1 MPAGQV
7 FIRNIEA
14 SCRHHHGAPR
24 GWWRPR
30 RAAAHRAASLRLCLG
45 FTAALAFPSWLAAQP
60 LPSDAATRASEIQR
74 RQEQELDAQ
83 RARAAERPDV
93 LSAPPAVPGEGP
105 LVFPEESPC
114 FTIAQV
120 VWDGAGPPTAL
131 RRAAETTLGQC
142 IGGQGLRVLQEHL
155 MARLIDRGQITARVL
170 VPEQSLASGTLTLRY
185 VPGRISGVK
194 SDGAPGWWRTALPTW
209 PGGEVNQRDL
219 DQALENIRRLG
230 GQADASIDVAPGP
243 ELGDSDIIIKPGTG
257 KRWHAYVG
265 GDNAGMESTGKNQV
279 NAGLTLDSPL
289 FLYDQLSVSWNS
301 NADLRNSD
309 AGSRAASVNYS
320 IPIGYWTLFAGA
332 SKSRYRQTV
341 AGFDE
346 PIVYGGTSKQ
356 VEAGV
361 SVVPYRGAS
370 YKGTAM
376 LKFLRKRANS
386 TLNDI
391 DIEVQRRD
399 VVGYEFS
406 YGHRHYIDQMVLDV
420 GGGVRGTL
428 PQFSDQPGYVYG
440 DPDWNGRSTILTAN
454 AGLYLPFKV
463 VGQQM
468 AYQVNWQ
475 IQHAKTPIVPA
486 DYFTIGNRYAVRGF
500 DGQMT
505 LAAEDGWTLRND
517 LSLDLGELLR
527 LPGHQG
533 YAGLDVGRVG
543 GPSAMWLSGR
553 TLAGA
558 VIGLRGRAALPGAAN
573 AVSASYDVSAGWPL
587 QKPESLKTASPVFAA
602 TLMFEF

>member
-1 MPAGQV
+1 MHTV
-7 FIRNIEA
+7 FM
-14 SCRHHHGAPR
+14 
-24 GWWRPR
+24 R
-30 RAAAHRAASLRLCLG
+30 RRLRQRRLPSLALSISFVAIFAILPPAAAQLSPAEAA
-45 FTAALAFPSWLAAQP
+45 A
-60 LPSDAATRASEIQR
+60 RASDIQR

-93 LSAPPAVPGEGP
+93 LSAPAAPAAADGV
-105 LVFPEESPC
+105 LVLPTESPC
-114 FTIAQV
+114 FTVAKV
-120 VWDGAGPPTAL
+120 AWDGPAPSATV
-131 RRAAETTLGQC
+131 RRASEGVLGQC
-142 IGGQGLRVLQEHL
+142 VGGQGLQALQAHL
-155 MARLIDRGQITARVL
+155 MARLIDRGLITARVL
-170 VPEQSLASGTLTLRY
+170 VPEQSLAGGTLTLRY

-209 PGGEVNQRDL
+209 PGGEVSQRDL
-219 DQALENIRRLG
+219 DQALENIRRLA

-301 NADLRNSD
+301 NADLRNND

-320 IPIGYWTLFAGA
+320 IPFGYWTLFAGA

-341 AGFDE
+341 AGFEE

-356 VEAGV
+356 IEAGV

-376 LKFLRKRANS
+376 LKFLRKRASS

-406 YGHRHYIDQMVLDV
+406 YGHRHYVDQMVLDI

-428 PQFSDQPGYVYG
+428 PQFSNQPGYVYG

-463 VGQQM
+463 AGQQL
-468 AYQVNWQ
+468 AYQANWQ

-517 LSLDLGELLR
+517 LSLNLGNLGQQL
-527 LPGHQG
+527 
-533 YAGLDVGRVG
+533 YTGLDAGRVG
-543 GPSAMWLSGR
+543 GPSAEYLASR
-553 TLAGA
+553 TLVGA
-558 VIGLRGRAALPGAAN
+558 VAGLRGRIAMPYVN
-573 AVSASYDVSAGWPL
+573 ASYDLSAGWPL
-587 QKPESLKTASPVFAA
+587 KKPDNLKTQSTVFAA
-602 TLMFEF
+602 TVMFEF

>member
-1 MPAGQV
+1 M
-7 FIRNIEA
+7 
-14 SCRHHHGAPR
+14 
-24 GWWRPR
+24 R
-30 RAAAHRAASLRLCLG
+30 RRLRQRRLPSLALSISFVAIFAILPPAAAQLSPAEAA
-45 FTAALAFPSWLAAQP
+45 A
-60 LPSDAATRASEIQR
+60 RASDIQR

-93 LSAPPAVPGEGP
+93 LSAPAAPAAADGV
-105 LVFPEESPC
+105 LVLPTESPC
-114 FTIAQV
+114 FTVAKV
-120 VWDGAGPPTAL
+120 AWDGPAPSATM
-131 RRAAETTLGQC
+131 RRASEGVLGQC
-142 IGGQGLRVLQEHL
+142 VGGQGLQALQAHL
-155 MARLIDRGQITARVL
+155 MARLIDRGLITARVL

-194 SDGAPGWWRTALPTW
+194 SEGTPGWWRTALPTW

-219 DQALENIRRLG
+219 DQALENIRRLA

-301 NADLRNSD
+301 NADLRNND

-320 IPIGYWTLFAGA
+320 IPFGYWTLFAGA

-341 AGFDE
+341 AGFEE

-356 VEAGV
+356 IEAGV

-406 YGHRHYIDQMVLDV
+406 YGHRQYIDQMVLDL

-463 VGQQM
+463 AGQQL
-468 AYQVNWQ
+468 AYQANWQ

-517 LSLDLGELLR
+517 LSLNLGNLGQQL
-527 LPGHQG
+527 
-533 YAGLDVGRVG
+533 YTGLDAGRVG
-543 GPSAMWLSGR
+543 GPSAEYLASR
-553 TLAGA
+553 TLVGA
-558 VIGLRGRAALPGAAN
+558 VAGLRGRITIPGAAN
-573 AVSASYDVSAGWPL
+573 AVNASYDLSAGWPL
-587 QKPESLKTASPVFAA
+587 KKPDNLKTQSTVFAA

>member
-1 MPAGQV
+1 METGNFNKKQV
-7 FIRNIEA
+7 HTVFM
-14 SCRHHHGAPR
+14 
-24 GWWRPR
+24 R
-30 RAAAHRAASLRLCLG
+30 RRLRQRRLPSLALSISFVAIFAILPPAAAQLSPAEAA
-45 FTAALAFPSWLAAQP
+45 A
-60 LPSDAATRASEIQR
+60 RASDIQR

-93 LSAPPAVPGEGP
+93 LSAPAAPAAAAGV
-105 LVFPEESPC
+105 LVLPTESPC
-114 FTIAQV
+114 FTVAKV
-120 VWDGAGPPTAL
+120 AWDGPAPSATM
-131 RRAAETTLGQC
+131 RRASEGVLGQC
-142 IGGQGLRVLQEHL
+142 VGGQGLQALQAHL
-155 MARLIDRGQITARVL
+155 MARLIDRGLITARVL

-194 SDGAPGWWRTALPTW
+194 SEGTPGWWRTALPTW

-219 DQALENIRRLG
+219 DQALENIRRLA

-301 NADLRNSD
+301 NADLRNND

-320 IPIGYWTLFAGA
+320 IPFGYWTLFAGA

-341 AGFDE
+341 AGFEE

-356 VEAGV
+356 IEAGV

-406 YGHRHYIDQMVLDV
+406 YGHRQYIDQMVLDL

-463 VGQQM
+463 AGQQL
-468 AYQVNWQ
+468 AYQANWQ

-517 LSLDLGELLR
+517 LSLNLGNLGQQL
-527 LPGHQG
+527 
-533 YAGLDVGRVG
+533 YTGLDAGRVG
-543 GPSAMWLSGR
+543 GPSAEYLASR
-553 TLAGA
+553 TLVGA
-558 VIGLRGRAALPGAAN
+558 VAGLRGRITIPGAAN
-573 AVSASYDVSAGWPL
+573 AVNASYDLSAGWPL
-587 QKPESLKTASPVFAA
+587 KKPDNLKTQSTVFAA

>member
-1 MPAGQV
+1 METGNFNKKQV
-7 FIRNIEA
+7 HTVFM
-14 SCRHHHGAPR
+14 
-24 GWWRPR
+24 R
-30 RAAAHRAASLRLCLG
+30 RRLRQRRLPSLALSISFVAIFAILPPAAAQLSPAEAA
-45 FTAALAFPSWLAAQP
+45 A
-60 LPSDAATRASEIQR
+60 RASDIQR

-93 LSAPPAVPGEGP
+93 LSAPAAPAAADGV
-105 LVFPEESPC
+105 LVLPTESPC
-114 FTIAQV
+114 FTVAKV
-120 VWDGAGPPTAL
+120 AWDGPAPSATM
-131 RRAAETTLGQC
+131 RRASEGVLGQC
-142 IGGQGLRVLQEHL
+142 VGGQGLQALQAHL
-155 MARLIDRGQITARVL
+155 MARLIDRGLITARVL
-170 VPEQSLASGTLTLRY
+170 VPEQSLADGTLTLRY
-185 VPGRISGVK
+185 VPGRIAGVK

-219 DQALENIRRLG
+219 DQALENIRRLA

-265 GDNAGMESTGKNQV
+265 GDNAGMEATGKNQV

-301 NADLRNSD
+301 NADLRNND
-309 AGSRAASVNYS
+309 AGSRAASINYS
-320 IPIGYWTLFAGA
+320 IPFGYWTLFAGA

-341 AGFDE
+341 AGFEE

-356 VEAGV
+356 IEAGV

-406 YGHRHYIDQMVLDV
+406 YGHRQYIDQMVLDL

-428 PQFSDQPGYVYG
+428 PQFSNQPGYVYG
-440 DPDWNGRSTILTAN
+440 DPDWDGRSTVLVAN

-463 VGQQM
+463 AGQQL
-468 AYQVNWQ
+468 AYQANWQ

-517 LSLDLGELLR
+517 LSLNLGNLGQQL
-527 LPGHQG
+527 
-533 YAGLDVGRVG
+533 YTGLDAGRVG
-543 GPSAMWLSGR
+543 GPSAEYLASR
-553 TLAGA
+553 TLIGA
-558 VIGLRGRAALPGAAN
+558 VAGLRGRIAMPYVN
-573 AVSASYDVSAGWPL
+573 ASYDLSAGWPL
-587 QKPESLKTASPVFAA
+587 KKPDNLKTQSTVFAA

>member
-1 MPAGQV
+1 MHTIVSRSRLRQRLLPCLALCV
-7 FIRNIEA
+7 SSI
-14 SCRHHHGAPR
+14 
-24 GWWRPR
+24 
-30 RAAAHRAASLRLCLG
+30 ASLTFLPR
-45 FTAALAFPSWLAAQP
+45 LAAQS
-60 LPSDAATRASEIQR
+60 LPAEAASRANDIQR

-131 RRAAETTLGQC
+131 RRAADTTLGQC

-155 MARLIDRGQITARVL
+155 MARLIDRGLITARVL

-194 SDGAPGWWRTALPTW
+194 SEGAPGWWRTALPTW

-219 DQALENIRRLG
+219 DQALENIRRLA

-309 AGSRAASVNYS
+309 AGSRAASINYS
-320 IPIGYWTLFAGA
+320 IPFGYWTLFAGA

-406 YGHRHYIDQMVLDV
+406 YGHRQYIDQMVLDL

-463 VGQQM
+463 AGQQL
-468 AYQVNWQ
+468 AYQANWQ
-475 IQHAKTPIVPA
+475 IQHANTPIVPA

-517 LSLDLGELLR
+517 LSLNLGNLGQQL
-527 LPGHQG
+527 
-533 YAGLDVGRVG
+533 YAGLDAGRVG
-543 GPSAMWLSGR
+543 GPAAQYLTSR
-553 TLAGA
+553 TLVGA
-558 VIGLRGRAALPGAAN
+558 VAGLRGRIAVPGVAN
-573 AVSASYDVSAGWPL
+573 AVNASYDLSAGWPL
-587 QKPESLKTASPVFAA
+587 KKPDNLKTQSTVFAA

>member
-1 MPAGQV
+1 MHTV
-7 FIRNIEA
+7 FM
-14 SCRHHHGAPR
+14 
-24 GWWRPR
+24 R
-30 RAAAHRAASLRLCLG
+30 RRLRQRRLPSLALSISFVAIFAILPPAAAQLSPAEAA
-45 FTAALAFPSWLAAQP
+45 A
-60 LPSDAATRASEIQR
+60 RASDIQR

-93 LSAPPAVPGEGP
+93 LSAPAAPAAADGV
-105 LVFPEESPC
+105 LVLPTESPC
-114 FTIAQV
+114 FTVAKV
-120 VWDGAGPPTAL
+120 AWDGPAPSATM
-131 RRAAETTLGQC
+131 RRASEGVLGQC
-142 IGGQGLRVLQEHL
+142 VGGQGLQALQAHL
-155 MARLIDRGQITARVL
+155 MARLIDRGLITARVL

-219 DQALENIRRLG
+219 DQALENIRRLA

-301 NADLRNSD
+301 NADLRNDD
-309 AGSRAASVNYS
+309 AGSRAASINYS
-320 IPIGYWTLFAGA
+320 IPFGYWTLFAGA

-341 AGFDE
+341 AGFEE

-356 VEAGV
+356 IEAGV

-376 LKFLRKRANS
+376 LKFLRKRASS

-406 YGHRHYIDQMVLDV
+406 YGHRHYVDQMVLDI

-428 PQFSDQPGYVYG
+428 PQFSNQPGYVYG
-440 DPDWNGRSTILTAN
+440 DPDWNGRSTVLVAS

-463 VGQQM
+463 AGQQL
-468 AYQVNWQ
+468 AYQANWQ
-475 IQHAKTPIVPA
+475 IQHAKTPVVPA

-517 LSLDLGELLR
+517 LSLNLGNLGQQLYT
-527 LPGHQG
+527 GVD
-533 YAGLDVGRVG
+533 AGRVG
-543 GPSAMWLSGR
+543 GPSAEYLASR
-553 TLAGA
+553 TLVGA
-558 VIGLRGRAALPGAAN
+558 VAGLRGRVTIPGVAHVVN
-573 AVSASYDVSAGWPL
+573 ASYDLSAGWPL
-587 QKPESLKTASPVFAA
+587 KKPDNLKTQSTVFAA

>member
-1 MPAGQV
+1 MHTIVLRSRLRQRLLPCLALCV
-7 FIRNIEA
+7 SSI
-14 SCRHHHGAPR
+14 
-24 GWWRPR
+24 
-30 RAAAHRAASLRLCLG
+30 ASLTCL
-45 FTAALAFPSWLAAQP
+45 PPLAAQP
-60 LPSDAATRASEIQR
+60 LPAEAAARASDIQR
-74 RQEQELDAQ
+74 RQEQDLDAQ

-93 LSAPPAVPGEGP
+93 LSAPAAGEGP
-105 LVFPEESPC
+105 LVFPAESPC
-114 FTIAQV
+114 FTLDKVI
-120 VWDGAGPPTAL
+120 WDGSPPPAAL
-131 RRAAETTLGQC
+131 RRDSEAALGRC
-142 IGGQGLRVLQEHL
+142 VGGQGLRALQEHL
-155 MARLIDRGQITARVL
+155 MARLIDRGLITARVL
-170 VPEQSLASGTLTLRY
+170 VPEQSLATGSLTLRY

-194 SDGAPGWWRTALPTW
+194 SEGAPGWWRTALPTW

-219 DQALENIRRLG
+219 DQALENIRRLA
-230 GQADASIDVAPGP
+230 GQADARIDVAPGP
-243 ELGDSDIIIKPGTG
+243 QLGDSDIIIKPGTG

-265 GDNAGMESTGKNQV
+265 GDNAGLESTGKNQV

-301 NADLRNSD
+301 NADLRNND
-309 AGSRAASVNYS
+309 AGSRAASINYS
-320 IPIGYWTLFAGA
+320 IPFGYWTLFAGA

-341 AGFDE
+341 AGFEE

-356 VEAGV
+356 IEAGV

-376 LKFLRKRANS
+376 LKFLRKRASS

-406 YGHRHYIDQMVLDV
+406 YGHRHYLDQMVLDV

-463 VGQQM
+463 AGQQM

-517 LSLDLGELLR
+517 LSLNLGNLGQQL
-527 LPGHQG
+527 
-533 YAGLDVGRVG
+533 YTGLDAGRVG
-543 GPSAMWLSGR
+543 GPAAQYLTSR
-553 TLAGA
+553 TLVGA
-558 VIGLRGRAALPGAAN
+558 VAGLRGRIAVPGVAN
-573 AVSASYDVSAGWPL
+573 AVNASYDLSAGWPL
-587 QKPESLKTASPVFAA
+587 KKPDNLKTQSTVFAA